1 MADTSRHDSSI
12 AQHLGGRI
20 TALRKSR
27 HRTQAALPEW
37 MEVDTETISRFQ
49 RGATLPSLLTLEKLS
64 QCLRVG
70 VGEMLAESSGRPDD
84 QAPSSARGAQGWARR
99 TGSS

>member
-1 MADTSRHDSSI
+1 MRTIISYEPLWKTLQEKGISQYYLLQNGLDNKTLDS
-12 AQHLGGRI
+12 LKKGKNI
-20 TALRKSR
+20 T
-27 HRTQAALPEW
+27 
-37 MEVDTETISRFQ
+37 
-49 RGATLPSLLTLEKLS
+49 LLTLEKLS